1 MKNIVYADLHTHT
14 TASDGTSSPADV
26 VQKAKEIGLNTIAIT
41 DHDTLGGFDEAM
53 AEGKIQ
59 GINVVPGIEI
69 SCGWEGRDSS
79 VHVVGL
85 FIDPKSK
92 ELTQMLEEQKKY
104 RFKRALKILQL
115 LENEG
120 IDTKKLFD
128 EFNSTPEKVLG
139 RPHIARYLV
148 ENNYVKDF
156 QQAFDKYLLRG
167 RPAYVPKQSVP
178 PETGVDII
186 HKAGGLAVL
195 AHPGLVPDWDSVWN
209 KLKDLPWDGIEV
221 YYSEHKN
228 SEVDKFLALAERYNL
243 VPVGGSDYHGEYGKH
258 TGRLGTAGL
267 TKEQYDVLLRRLPLK
282 EAVN

>member
-1 MKNIVYADLHTHT
+1 MKSIVYADLHTHT
-14 TASDGTSSPADV
+14 TASDGTLSPAEV
-26 VQKAKEIGLNTIAIT
+26 VRKAKEIGLNTIAIT
-41 DHDTLGGFDEAM
+41 DHDTLSGFDEAF
-53 AEGKIQ
+53 AEAKIQ

-92 ELTQMLEEQKKY
+92 PLTQMLDEQKKY
-104 RFKRALKILQL
+104 RFTRALKILQL

-120 IDTKKLFD
+120 INTKKLLD

-156 QQAFDKYLLRG
+156 QQAFEKYLLRG
-167 RPAYVPKQSVP
+167 RPAYVPKQNVL
-178 PETGVDII
+178 PETGVEMI
-186 HKAGGLAVL
+186 HKAGGLAIV
-195 AHPGLVPDWDSVWN
+195 AHPGLIPDWDNVWD
-209 KLKDLPWDGIEV
+209 KLKILPWDGIEV

-228 SEVDKFLALAERYNL
+228 CEVNKFLAITERHNL

-258 TGRLGTAGL
+258 SGRLGTAGL
-267 TKEQYDVLLRRLPLK
+267 TKEQYDVVLKRAALK
-282 EAVN
+282 ELVN

>member
-1 MKNIVYADLHTHT
+1 MKSIVYADLHTHT
-14 TASDGTSSPADV
+14 TASDGTLSPAEV
-26 VQKAKEIGLNTIAIT
+26 VRKAKEIGLNTIAIT
-41 DHDTLGGFDEAM
+41 DHDTLSGFDEAF
-53 AEGKIQ
+53 AEAKIQ

-92 ELTQMLEEQKKY
+92 PLTKMLNEQKKY
-104 RFKRALKILQL
+104 RFTRALKILQL

-120 IDTKKLFD
+120 INTKKLLD

-148 ENNYVKDF
+148 ENDYVKDF
-156 QQAFDKYLLRG
+156 QQAFEKYLLRG
-167 RPAYVPKQSVP
+167 RPAYVPKQNVL
-178 PETGVDII
+178 PETGVEMI
-186 HKAGGLAVL
+186 HKAGGLAII
-195 AHPGLVPDWDSVWN
+195 AHPGLIPDWDNVWN
-209 KLKDLPWDGIEV
+209 KLKSLPWDGIEV

-228 SEVDKFLALAERYNL
+228 SEVNKFLAITERFNL

-258 TGRLGTAGL
+258 SGRLGTAGL
-267 TKEQYDVLLRRLPLK
+267 TKEQYDVVLK
-282 EAVN
+282 RAAIKELMN